1 MMEESARSGHIPAK
15 ERAAA
20 DNVLCIHLESEKKKR
35 EKEGIHFY
43 QQPYYFAK
51 TYIHGPYW
59 TANSASVPVK
69 SLAFASEDLT
79 ADIYNHTTVKGRL

>member
-20 DNVLCIHLESEKKKR
+20 DTVLCIHLESEKKKER
-35 EKEGIHFY
+35 KRAYIFTSCHIIL
-43 QQPYYFAK
+43 QK
-51 TYIHGPYW
+51 TYIHEPYW